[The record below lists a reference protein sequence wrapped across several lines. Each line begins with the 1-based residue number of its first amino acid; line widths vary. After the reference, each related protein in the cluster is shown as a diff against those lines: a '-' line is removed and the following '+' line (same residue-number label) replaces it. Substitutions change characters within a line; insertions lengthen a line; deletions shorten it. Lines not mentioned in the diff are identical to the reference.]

1 RRNTAMIPQRMLA
14 YLRERLPESTWETR
28 LVRRGS
34 AAFLE
39 FDATAFDRLARLGIE
54 VDHLG
59 PRLVVC
65 MWDEASPTEIGG
77 YLVVDNLAQG
87 HPPLGGIRRLPE
99 TPPAPIHNLA
109 RGMTLKNAAAN
120 LPYGGGKAGIV
131 AESGLSAQQHTEVV
145 HGFARLLWHYRDLY

>member
-1 RRNTAMIPQRMLA
+1 MIPQRMLA

-34 AAFLE
+34 AAFME

-65 MWDEASPTEIGG
+65 MWDEASPSGDRWLPRGG
-77 YLVVDNLAQG
+77 QPG
-87 HPPLGGIRRLPE
+87 HGQPLHRWHS
-99 TPPAPIHNLA
+99 PAA
-109 RGMTLKNAAAN
+109 
-120 LPYGGGKAGIV
+120 
-131 AESGLSAQQHTEVV
+131 
-145 HGFARLLWHYRDLY
+145 